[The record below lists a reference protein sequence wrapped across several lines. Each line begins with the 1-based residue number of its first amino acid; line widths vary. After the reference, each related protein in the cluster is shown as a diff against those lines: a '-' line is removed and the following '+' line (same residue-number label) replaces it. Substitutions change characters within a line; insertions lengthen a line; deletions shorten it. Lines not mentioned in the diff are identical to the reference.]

1 VRQKKSYKMATERH
15 YLPTNCCFVFS
26 VRTGAIILAVLGIF
40 GGGMNIISVSYGL
53 AVMAPDIEKYIDQY
67 RSEILE
73 QFGTTTPTPE
83 DQAYLDQLMRQLDFL
98 KDLVPWVFV
107 IQIVYASIQFIV
119 SVCLLFGIVKNKPGL
134 MKPWLIVTMFT
145 LLAGFAVLCMAFVVV
160 AVGTPGGI
168 LSALLL
174 FCLTTPFLILGYYFW
189 SVVRA
194 AYLEILNQVSKNNPI
209 LPTIF
214 QDGGKKYQ
222 RM

>member
-1 VRQKKSYKMATERH
+1 
-15 YLPTNCCFVFS
+15 
-26 VRTGAIILAVLGIF
+26 
-40 GGGMNIISVSYGL
+40 MNIISESYGL

-67 RSEILE
+67 RSQVLE
-73 QFGTTTPTPE
+73 DFGTSTPTPE

-98 KDLVPWVFV
+98 KDLTPWVFV

-119 SVCLLFGIVKNKPGL
+119 SVCLLVGIVKNKPGL

-174 FCLTTPFLILGYYFW
+174 FCLATPFLILGYYFW

-194 AYLEILNQVSKNNPI
+194 AYLEIQNHASNSRPI

-214 QDGGKKYQ
+214 QNGGKKYQ